1 MSPMPRNAFRRDF
14 RHPRAWV
21 PIVASEAE
29 LAGEVC
35 PDCHEPL
42 EGGVESI
49 RYRDEHGEPMLV
61 HERCLRNERIMSK
74 AKRNWCLVED

>member
-1 MSPMPRNAFRRDF
+1 MKARNAFRRDF
-14 RHPRAWV
+14 RDKVSLVA
-21 PIVASEAE
+21 IVASEAE